1 MTEIV
6 FLVEPARES
15 GKALLKKRILPALEL
30 LLISG
35 LASLA
40 TAQTS
45 PPQNVRE
52 RWEQRCLMR
61 QEKLDRVLPE
71 VMRENGIDMWI
82 VAERDG
88 AYDPNADLLGGG
100 YANGIGYYVFADRG
114 GARIERTTFRIEG
127 PDLDDCKSYDTIG
140 STEDLRKFVADR
152 DPKRIAINSATE
164 IGTADGLSY
173 SVHQH
178 LVDELGPTYAK
189 RLVSAEKLVSD
200 FRSRHVV
207 SEIAAFA
214 RAGEYSRTLVERA
227 LSNEVITPD
236 RTTLRDVA
244 WWLRQQ
250 QENHGLG
257 TSFGQPSVYTL
268 GPGAREIS
276 DDHIIR
282 HGELLAVDWG
292 VVYEGQ
298 YTDMKR
304 LAYVLKPGE
313 DAAPPGV
320 QHAFDKG
327 VAARTMIY
335 QTIKP
340 GITAGAT
347 LKLLNEKVAAMP
359 GFHVDEQWNHP
370 IADPGVTDIFIGS
383 HSTGDLGH
391 GSGPS
396 IADFNPLQMTFLIR
410 PTNFFSIEFFSYSNI
425 PEWGSKKVTLP
436 LEDDAIV
443 TERGAEWLYPPNDHL
458 LLIK

>member
-1 MTEIV
+1 MI
-6 FLVEPARES
+6 
-15 GKALLKKRILPALEL
+15 KKRILLTLEP

-35 LASLA
+35 VVSVGS
-40 TAQTS
+40 AQAS
-45 PPQNVRE
+45 PPENVRE
-52 RWEQRCLMR
+52 RWEQQCLMR
-61 QEKLDRVLPE
+61 QEKLDRILPE

-100 YANGIGYYVFADRG
+100 YSNGIGYYVFTDRSAG
-114 GARIERTTFRIEG
+114 RIERTTFRIEG
-127 PDLDDCKSYDTIG
+127 PELNDCRSYDTIG
-140 STEDLRKFVADR
+140 STQELRKFVAER
-152 DPKRIAINSATE
+152 DPKRIAINTATE
-164 IGTADGLSY
+164 IGAADGLSY

-178 LVDELGPTYAK
+178 LVDELGPSYAK
-189 RLVSAEKLVSD
+189 RLISAEKLVSD

-214 RAGEYSRTLVERA
+214 QAGEYSRALVQRG

-236 RTTLRDVA
+236 KTTLRDVA

-250 QENHGLG
+250 QVNHGLG
-257 TSFGQPSVYTL
+257 TSFGQPSVYVL
-268 GPGAREIS
+268 GPGVRHIS

-304 LAYVLKPGE
+304 LAYVLKSGE
-313 DAAPPGV
+313 DAPPPGV

-327 VAARTMIY
+327 VAVRTMIY

-340 GITAGAT
+340 GVTAGAT

-359 GFHVDEQWNHP
+359 GYHADEKWNHP
-370 IADPGVTDIFIGS
+370 IEDSSVTDVFIGS

-396 IADFNPLQMTFLIR
+396 IADFNSLQMAFLVR
-410 PTNFFSIEFFSYSNI
+410 PTNFFAIEFFSYSNI
-425 PEWGSKKVTLP
+425 PEWGPKKVTLP

-443 TERGAEWLYPPNDHL
+443 TERGVEWPYPPNDHL
-458 LLIK
+458 LLVK